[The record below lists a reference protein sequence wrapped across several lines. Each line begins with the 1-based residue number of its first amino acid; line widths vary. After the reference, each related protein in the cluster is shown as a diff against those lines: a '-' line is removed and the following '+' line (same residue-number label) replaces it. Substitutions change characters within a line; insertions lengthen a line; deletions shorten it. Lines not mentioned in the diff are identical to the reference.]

1 MLIGLLFPLG
11 ACSGLT
17 PSSERLR
24 VDPPQASLSEPCRF
38 AVRLPNRDLSQSET
52 ERFWI
57 EDRRRLAECR
67 GKQAGL
73 AEWAVNVSQVV
84 ADASE

>member
-1 MLIGLLFPLG
+1 MLVGLLFPLA
-11 ACSGLT
+11 ACDGLT

-24 VDPPQASLSEPCRF
+24 IDPPQSSLIEPCRF
-38 AVRLPNRDLSQSET
+38 AVSLPNRDLSQAET

-73 AEWAVNVSQVV
+73 AEWAANVSQ
-84 ADASE
+84 AITDASE